1 MMIEGFAAAAFVAG
15 LGWIYHTRSKPD
27 AKPRSIELAKRTR
40 FEKSSGDKDLRDLR
54 KGKGKRGR
62 IEFGQR

>member
-1 MMIEGFAAAAFVAG
+1 MIEGFAAAALVAG

-40 FEKSSGDKDLRDLR
+40 FESATGSKDVRDLR
-54 KGKGKRGR
+54 KGKGGR